1 MINIMTEGSL
11 LVLEGE
17 SNLSLC
23 DWAAQGLGHICANL
37 MMMMIIVI
45 TFISIMMMIII
56 ISIMMMRM
64 IMMIIISILI
74 MTIMIVMNLLTLLV
88 TVTHSWTSMVTHFSS
103 SMSSQTWLR

>member
-37 MMMMIIVI
+37 MMMTIIVI
-45 TFISIMMMIII
+45 TFISIM
-56 ISIMMMRM
+56 IM
-64 IMMIIISILI
+64 S
-74 MTIMIVMNLLTLLV
+74 
-88 TVTHSWTSMVTHFSS
+88 HDS
-103 SMSSQTWLR
+103 

>member
-45 TFISIMMMIII
+45 TFISIMMIIII
-56 ISIMMMRM
+56 ISIM
-64 IMMIIISILI
+64 I
-74 MTIMIVMNLLTLLV
+74 MTIIIIMNLLTLLV

>member
-37 MMMMIIVI
+37 MMIIVI
-45 TFISIMMMIII
+45 TFISIMMIIII
-56 ISIMMMRM
+56 ISIM
-64 IMMIIISILI
+64 I
-74 MTIMIVMNLLTLLV
+74 MTIIIIMNLLTLLV

-103 SMSSQTWLR
+103 SMSSQT

>member
-23 DWAAQGLGHICANL
+23 DWAAQGLGHIRANL
-37 MMMMIIVI
+37 MMMTIIVI
-45 TFISIMMMIII
+45 TF
-56 ISIMMMRM
+56 
-64 IMMIIISILI
+64 ISILI